1 MFSPRYRPAAAS
13 IVLAMALSSALADH
27 GETWLNLA
35 RVLHAE
41 NRISEA
47 KQAAQQALA
56 KGVRDPNDANRI
68 INLK

>member
-1 MFSPRYRPAAAS
+1 MAEGCPA
-13 IVLAMALSSALADH
+13 VQD
-27 GETWLNLA
+27 GETYLNLA

-41 NRISEA
+41 GRIPEA

-56 KGVRDPNDANRI
+56 KGVKNQADAKKI